1 MAMTGVVLA
10 APQDSWLWWHW
21 VVTHLKPGVEFS
33 IADATSQHV
42 ELTAIAVAVGFVI
55 SLPLG
60 VLVWRSR
67 RLEAPILGFA
77 GLLYTVPSLALFA
90 LLVPITGL
98 TTLTAEIGLV
108 GYTLLIIIRN
118 VVAGLDAVPAD
129 VRDAARG
136 MAFSP
141 VRQFFRVE
149 LPLALPAIIAGVR
162 IATVTTI
169 GLVTVTALIGKGG
182 LGQLIYDGL
191 NRDFK
196 TPPTVGAVL
205 SVALATVA
213 DALLLGFQRLV
224 TPWPRPARQ
233 RRRRDPGGGSPPLRQ
248 RRSLVHH
255 QRTLARLQRHPPP
268 GLRAPRH
275 VGRVG

>member
-1 MAMTGVVLA
+1 MTGVILA

-33 IADATSQHV
+33 IADATTQHI
-42 ELTAIAVAVGFVI
+42 ELTAIAVIVGFVI

-67 RLEAPILGFA
+67 WAEVPVLGFA
-77 GLLYTVPSLALFA
+77 GVLYTVPSLALFA

-129 VRDAARG
+129 VRDAAKG
-136 MAFSP
+136 MGFSP
-141 VRQFFRVE
+141 ARQFWRVE
-149 LPLALPAIIAGVR
+149 FPLALPAIIAGVR

-182 LGQLIYDGL
+182 LGSLIYDGL
-191 NRDFK
+191 TRDFK
-196 TPPTVGAVL
+196 TPLTVGAVI
-205 SVALATVA
+205 SVLLAIVA
-213 DALLLGFQRLV
+213 DSLLVGVQRLL
-224 TPWPRPARQ
+224 TPWAR
-233 RRRRDPGGGSPPLRQ
+233 R
-248 RRSLVHH
+248 
-255 QRTLARLQRHPPP
+255 
-268 GLRAPRH
+268 
-275 VGRVG
+275 GR